1 MIGKLIPAGPG
12 MKRYSEVEVDYGEN
26 DWMMHGDD
34 QPRIYEDV
42 PAPAAEASEQE
53 TSEDS
58 EPEEEP
64 VVYGET
70 VILE

>member
-1 MIGKLIPAGPG
+1 
-12 MKRYSEVEVDYGEN
+12 MKRYSEVEVDYGDN

-42 PAPAAEASEQE
+42 PAPETAEQAEEQNE
-53 TSEDS
+53 